1 MKRMAFKIFLIC
13 GTDPSEQ
20 IAAWRL
26 QTLATSYGMHVSVPK
41 RNGPTTGGLIDQV
54 RRAIDQSDCVLAIIT
69 TSIGPAVAAEL
80 NYALAHGKLIIP
92 VVREGIAL
100 PGALMKHPVF
110 QFSPWNTGEVETKV
124 VEFLKQQELSKKN
137 MQSLAAF
144 VLAGLGV
151 FLLASL
157 AEK

>member
-1 MKRMAFKIFLIC
+1 
-13 GTDPSEQ
+13 
-20 IAAWRL
+20 
-26 QTLATSYGMHVSVPK
+26 
-41 RNGPTTGGLIDQV
+41 
-54 RRAIDQSDCVLAIIT
+54 
-69 TSIGPAVAAEL
+69 
-80 NYALAHGKLIIP
+80 
-92 VVREGIAL
+92 
-100 PGALMKHPVF
+100 VF

-137 MQSLAAF
+137 VQSLAAF

>member
-1 MKRMAFKIFLIC
+1 
-13 GTDPSEQ
+13 
-20 IAAWRL
+20 
-26 QTLATSYGMHVSVPK
+26 MHVSVPN
-41 RNGPTTGGLIDQV
+41 RNGFVGEMIDQV
-54 RRAIDQSDCVLAIIT
+54 RRAIDHSDCVLAIIT
-69 TSIGPAVAAEL
+69 SNIGPAVTAEL
-80 NYALAHGKLIIP
+80 NYALAQGKLIVP

-100 PGALMKHPVF
+100 PAALKRHPVF
-110 QFSPWNTGEVETKV
+110 QSSPWNTGEVETKV
-124 VEFLKQQELSKKN
+124 VEFLKQQELSQKN